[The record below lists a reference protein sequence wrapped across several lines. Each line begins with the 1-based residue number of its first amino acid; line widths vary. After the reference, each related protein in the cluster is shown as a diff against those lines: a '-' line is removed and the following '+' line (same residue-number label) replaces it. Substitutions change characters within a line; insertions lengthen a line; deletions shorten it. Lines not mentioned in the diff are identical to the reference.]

1 MKVKNV
7 LFLNKKLCIGCQE
20 CELVCSL
27 TKTGIFNPKL
37 ARIKVVFS
45 EGGATYPIICRH
57 CQKPACKEAC
67 PVDALSHNLET
78 GAVVLDEKKCIG
90 CRACVEACPFGAIQV
105 GPNNEILKCDLCG
118 GNPVC
123 VQFCSKRPKNTVPK
137 YPNPPGA
144 KALNFLP
151 PFQISTTCLKLGEEE

>member
-1 MKVKNV
+1 MKRKNV
-7 LFLNKKLCIGCQE
+7 LFVIKRLCVGCQE

-37 ARIKVVFS
+37 ARLKVKFS
-45 EGGATYPIICRH
+45 ENGITYPIICRH
-57 CQKPACKEAC
+57 CLKPLCREAC
-67 PVDALSHNLET
+67 PVEALSTNLET
-78 GAVVLDEKKCIG
+78 GAVVLDEAKCIG

-105 GPNNEILKCDLCG
+105 GPAGEILKCDLCN

-123 VQFCSKRPKNTVPK
+123 AQFCSKRPKNTVPRF
-137 YPNPPGA
+137 PNPPGA

-151 PFQISTTCLKLGEEE
+151 PFVMTTVSVHQAEEG